1 MRLGHDAVPEDR
13 DRGADRLLALELD
26 GESIHRDDAGDAPR
40 LAADANL
47 GAGQVAPEAVRVAD
61 RHDPDPRRPLGG
73 EGSAVAR
80 ALARLPLLPLPEG
93 APPGERRPQP
103 LRHPVPPE
111 PREPREGGP
120 PAGGAR

>member
-61 RHDPDPRRPLGG
+61 GDDPDPRRPLGD
-73 EGSAVAR
+73 ERAPVAR
-80 ALARLPLLPLPEG
+80 ALTSLQLLDLREV
-93 APPGERRPQP
+93 APPGERR
-103 LRHPVPPE
+103 LEPVRDRVLAE
-111 PREPREGGP
+111 GRESVERD
-120 PAGGAR
+120 PAA